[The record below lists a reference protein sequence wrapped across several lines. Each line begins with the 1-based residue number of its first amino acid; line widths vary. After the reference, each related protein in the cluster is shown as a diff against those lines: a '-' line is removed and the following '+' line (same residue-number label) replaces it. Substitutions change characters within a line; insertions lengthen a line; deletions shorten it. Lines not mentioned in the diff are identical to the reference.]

1 MQPILED
8 IAANGM
14 AGMMKH
20 MSNPVLMQKLQG
32 VMGGLMAG
40 MGGGGAMGANQEAD
54 PYADAE
60 DLNSAPTLTENRE
73 NTSSSYQ
80 KDLPLKTPPPSKEA
94 KERLCLEFF
103 SSPGETK
110 KKNNAMNEGRCKKEG
125 RG

>member
-1 MQPILED
+1 MEGLFAGLANNPELKALKDDPEMQPILED

-60 DLNSAPTLTENRE
+60 DLN
-73 NTSSSYQ
+73 
-80 KDLPLKTPPPSKEA
+80 
-94 KERLCLEFF
+94 
-103 SSPGETK
+103 
-110 KKNNAMNEGRCKKEG
+110 
-125 RG
+125 